1 MATTITPVDS
11 ANISPGTTGTIA
23 IGKEVNIL
31 SRAVTGGTLFIVTT
45 RGLGDSDPTGVAT
58 QFVPTTIGG
67 LVPNP
72 ANTSIS
78 TVGAGTLTAAAI
90 AGGTVT
96 RAGVQVAAFT
106 DTTDT
111 ATAILAALAGFG
123 VNSAM
128 KVVIRNTTAFTE
140 TVAGGAG
147 VTASGNLIIPA
158 QSEGTFLLTC
168 TATGTPAFTLVGLG
182 THTIFQL
189 QNTVFSTQS
198 ATTGTP
204 AAGVFAGAAVVF
216 ANFTGAT
223 PGAQLMRTPAQ
234 VLADTPGLGVGM
246 SYELVIGNTG
256 AGTLVLTTDSG
267 AGFTMTGNMNV
278 PQNTVSTYTVTLNT
292 ATTGTVQ
299 FISNSPITTL
309 PPAKFTSIN
318 VTTGTL
324 AAGNAS
330 GAAFVCL
337 TSTNA
342 VPGNQAMR
350 TVAQVLTDTP
360 GLSVGMSYMLRITQT
375 GAGTLTL
382 TTDGSTQFTM
392 TGTMT
397 VAQNTFRDFV
407 VTINTATTGT
417 VQSVATGT
425 FS

>member
-1 MATTITPVDS
+1 MATSITPVDA
-11 ANISPGTTGTIA
+11 ANVSPGTTGTVPV
-23 IGKEVNIL
+23 GKEINVA
-31 SRAVTGGTLFIVTT
+31 SRAVAGGTLFITTT
-45 RGLGDSDPTGVAT
+45 RGLGDSDPTGVST
-58 QFVPTTIGG
+58 VFVPTTIGG
-67 LVPNP
+67 LIPNA

-78 TVGAGTLTAAAI
+78 TVGAGTITAAAI

-96 RAGVQVAAFT
+96 RAGVQSAAFS
-106 DTTDT
+106 DATDT
-111 ATAILAALAGFG
+111 ATAILAALPGFG

-128 KVVIRNTTAFTE
+128 KIVIRNTTAFTE
-140 TVAGGAG
+140 TITAGSGI
-147 VTASGNLIIPA
+147 TLSGNVILPA
-158 QSEGTFLLTC
+158 QSEGSFLLTC
-168 TATGTPAFTLVGLG
+168 TATGTPAFTMVGLG
-182 THTIFQL
+182 THPIFQL
-189 QNTVFSTQS
+189 ENTVYSTQS

-204 AAGVFAGAAVVF
+204 AAGVFAGAQVVF

-223 PGAQLMRTPAQ
+223 PGNQLMRTPAQ

-246 SYELVIGNTG
+246 SYELVISNTG
-256 AGTLVLTTDSG
+256 AGTLVLVTDSG
-267 AGFTMTGNMNV
+267 SGFTMTGNMSV
-278 PQNTVSTYTVTLNT
+278 PQNTVSTFTVTLNT

-299 FISNSPITTL
+299 FIGNTPITTL
-309 PPAKFTSIN
+309 PPAKFTTIN

-330 GAAFVCL
+330 GAAFVSL

-342 VPGNQAMR
+342 TPGNQAMR

-360 GLSVGMSYMLRITQT
+360 GLSVGHAYVLRITNT

-382 TTDGSTQFTM
+382 ATDGSAQFTM

-397 VAQNTFRDFV
+397 VPQNTFRDFV

-417 VQSVATGT
+417 VQAIGTGT